1 MVRTAL
7 NLRVSC
13 WRRSRRALALAGAQD
28 DALSGADRTDSGPV
42 DPKLMAALTALP
54 ERQRQVIALR
64 IFLDLD
70 TAGTAKALGIAPG
83 TVTAHLARAV
93 ATLRAQF
100 PPQPRE
106 HSPAERQ

>member
-1 MVRTAL
+1 VVRTAL
-7 NLRVSC
+7 NLRVSS
-13 WRRSRRALALAGAQD
+13 WRRSKHAAALDDQ
-28 DALSGADRTDSGPV
+28 DALRAADRTNLGPV
-42 DPKLMAALTALP
+42 DPEIMAALMALP

-64 IFLDLD
+64 IFLDMD

-93 ATLRAQF
+93 AVLRAQF
-100 PPQPRE
+100 SP